1 MSVTGLNEFDTNTV
15 IAAKGHQRWFMIH
28 QETGQSSGKS
38 RFARHMSEISDIDA
52 GERQEAVHQV
62 GLIGKPC
69 KDNHRESIGIIGGS
83 CWYFGSLR
91 HSTGHITSF

>member
-1 MSVTGLNEFDTNTV
+1 MSVTGLNEFGINTV

-28 QETGQSSGKS
+28 QETGQSTGKS
-38 RFARHMSEISDIDA
+38 GLASNMSEISDIDA

-69 KDNHRESIGIIGGS
+69 EDGHRESIGIIGGS
-83 CWYFGSLR
+83 RWHFGSLR
-91 HSTGHITSF
+91 HSAGHITSF